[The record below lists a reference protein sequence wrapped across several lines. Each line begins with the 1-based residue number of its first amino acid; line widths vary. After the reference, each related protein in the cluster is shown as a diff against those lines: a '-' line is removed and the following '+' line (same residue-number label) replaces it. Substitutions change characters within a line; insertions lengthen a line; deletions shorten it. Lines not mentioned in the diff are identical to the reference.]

1 MGNEREIK
9 LRIEDLPALRGS
21 LRKLGARV
29 VKLRVHERNA
39 LFDTPKAVL
48 AKREEL
54 LRIRTERTVGG
65 RGADGSRSV
74 LTFKRPVPRL
84 AGSGKGETHK
94 VREEIELGIS
104 DPTALV
110 RIFEGLGM
118 RQWFQYEKFRT
129 TFALTGAQPWARGL
143 LLELDNTPI
152 GIFLELEGPASAIDR
167 AAHSL
172 GFAKRDYVVAN
183 YMVLYREYC
192 RRRGEKP
199 RDMLFARTLAK
210 RKRRAGRKK
219 VKKFS

>member
-29 VKLRVHERNA
+29 VKRRVHERNA
-39 LFDTPKAVL
+39 LFDTPKAIL

-54 LRIRTERTVGG
+54 LRIRTETAVGG

-129 TFALTGAQPWARGL
+129 TFALTGTQPWARGL

-167 AAHSL
+167 ASHLL

-183 YMVLYREYC
+183 YMVLYREHC
-192 RRRGEKP
+192 RGRGEKP
-199 RDMLFARTLAK
+199 RDMLFARTFAK
-210 RKRRAGRKK
+210 RKRGDGRNK